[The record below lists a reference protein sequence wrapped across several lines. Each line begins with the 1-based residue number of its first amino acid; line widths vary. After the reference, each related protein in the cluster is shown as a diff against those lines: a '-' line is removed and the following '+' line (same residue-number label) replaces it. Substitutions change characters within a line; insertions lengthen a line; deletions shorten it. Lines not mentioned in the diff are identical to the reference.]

1 MNALFAKEVKRFQEL
16 PKTNLCY
23 RHWESN
29 SISVGDALQWQFRQ
43 ALLLRLNRA
52 FLFSRRE

>member
-29 SISVGDALQWQFRQ
+29 SISVGDALQW
-43 ALLLRLNRA
+43 AISASDAIRA
-52 FLFSRRE
+52 